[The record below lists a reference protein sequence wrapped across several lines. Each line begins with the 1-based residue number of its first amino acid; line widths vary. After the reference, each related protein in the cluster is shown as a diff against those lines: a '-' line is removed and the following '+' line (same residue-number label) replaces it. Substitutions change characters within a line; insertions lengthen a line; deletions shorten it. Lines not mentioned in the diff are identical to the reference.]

1 MCDVE
6 FFVITFAYDLKRID
20 MKFTKEEA
28 GKEIAAKLSK
38 SVENIDAWDRTIR
51 ENVETLWGILG
62 EENEIELNDFV
73 SKSLPL
79 FNTTAGF
86 MRKTNA
92 DLAKSYED
100 KIEQLKKN
108 QPIPPTPPTPDP
120 NKELIE
126 RLAALEKANEEQKTK
141 LAIDAKRKELTDKL
155 KDKGVKDAKWI
166 NDLFSLVSVQADT
179 DVDAEVDK
187 YVNLYNSS
195 RSRYN
200 SNVTPSSSK
209 NDPDDYV
216 NNTIKAAA
224 DMIKGG
230 AGI

>member
-1 MCDVE
+1 
-6 FFVITFAYDLKRID
+6 

-38 SVENIDAWDRTIR
+38 SVENIGAWDRTIR

-62 EENEIELNDFV
+62 EENEIELGDFV
-73 SKSLPL
+73 TKALPL

-92 DLAKSYED
+92 DLAKSYEE
-100 KIEQLKKN
+100 KIELLKQQK
-108 QPIPPTPPTPDP
+108 TTSLTSDP

-141 LAIDAKRKELTDKL
+141 LAIETKRKELTDKL

-224 DMIKGG
+224 AMIKGG
-230 AGI
+230 AGV

>member
-1 MCDVE
+1 
-6 FFVITFAYDLKRID
+6 

-92 DLAKSYED
+92 DLAKSYEE

-126 RLAALEKANEEQKTK
+126 RIAALEKANEEQKTK
-141 LAIDAKRKELTDKL
+141 LAIETKRKELTDKL

-200 SNVTPSSSK
+200 SNVTPSVSQ
-209 NDPDDYV
+209 NNPDDYV

-224 DMIKGG
+224 AMINGG
-230 AGI
+230 LGV

>member
-1 MCDVE
+1 
-6 FFVITFAYDLKRID
+6 

-28 GKEIAAKLSK
+28 GKEIAVKLSK

-92 DLAKSYED
+92 DLAKSYEE

-108 QPIPPTPPTPDP
+108 QPIPPTPQTPDP

-141 LAIDAKRKELTDKL
+141 LAIETKRKELTDKL

-200 SNVTPSSSK
+200 SNVTPSVSQ
-209 NDPDDYV
+209 NNPDDYV

-224 DMIKGG
+224 AMRKGG

>member
-1 MCDVE
+1 MYDVE

-28 GKEIAAKLSK
+28 GKELAAKLSK

-92 DLAKSYED
+92 DLAKSYEE

-141 LAIDAKRKELTDKL
+141 LAIETKRKELTDKL

-200 SNVTPSSSK
+200 SNVTPSVSQ
-209 NDPDDYV
+209 NNPDDYV

-224 DMIKGG
+224 AMRKSGVG
-230 AGI
+230 V

>member
-1 MCDVE
+1 
-6 FFVITFAYDLKRID
+6 

-28 GKEIAAKLSK
+28 GKELAAKLSK

-62 EENEIELNDFV
+62 EENEIELADFV
-73 SKSLPL
+73 AKSLPL

-92 DLAKSYED
+92 DLAKSYEE
-100 KIEQLKKN
+100 KIELLKQK
-108 QPIPPTPPTPDP
+108 QPTPSPSPTPDP

-141 LAIDAKRKELTDKL
+141 LAIDAKRQELSDKL
-155 KDKGVKDAKWI
+155 KEKGVKDAKWI
-166 NDLFSLVSVQADT
+166 NDLFGLVSVQSDT

-216 NNTIKAAA
+216 NSTIKNAVNI
-224 DMIKGG
+224 IKGG
-230 AGI
+230 VV

>member
-1 MCDVE
+1 
-6 FFVITFAYDLKRID
+6 

-62 EENEIELNDFV
+62 EENEIELGDFV
-73 SKSLPL
+73 TKSLPL

-92 DLAKSYED
+92 DLAKSYEE
-100 KIEQLKKN
+100 KIELLKKN
-108 QPIPPTPPTPDP
+108 QPQISPTPDP

-141 LAIDAKRKELTDKL
+141 LAIETKRKELTDKL

-200 SNVTPSSSK
+200 SNVTPSVSQ
-209 NDPDDYV
+209 NNPDDYV

-224 DMIKGG
+224 AMINGG
-230 AGI
+230 LGV

>member
-1 MCDVE
+1 
-6 FFVITFAYDLKRID
+6 

-38 SVENIDAWDRTIR
+38 SVENIGAWDRTIR
-51 ENVETLWGILG
+51 ENVETLWDILG
-62 EENEIELNDFV
+62 EENEIELGDFV
-73 SKSLPL
+73 TKALPL

-92 DLAKSYED
+92 DLAKSYEE
-100 KIEQLKKN
+100 KIELLKKN
-108 QPIPPTPPTPDP
+108 QPQPSPTPDP

-141 LAIDAKRKELTDKL
+141 LAIDAKRQELTDKL
-155 KDKGVKDAKWI
+155 KEKGVKDAKWI
-166 NDLFSLVSVQADT
+166 NDLFGLVSVQADT

-216 NNTIKAAA
+216 NSTIKNAVNI
-224 DMIKGG
+224 IKGG
-230 AGI
+230 VV

>member
-1 MCDVE
+1 
-6 FFVITFAYDLKRID
+6 

-38 SVENIDAWDRTIR
+38 SVENIGAWDRTIR

-62 EENEIELNDFV
+62 EENEIELADFV
-73 SKSLPL
+73 AKSLPL

-92 DLAKSYED
+92 DLAKSYEE
-100 KIEQLKKN
+100 KIEVLKKN
-108 QPIPPTPPTPDP
+108 QPQPSPTPDP

-141 LAIDAKRKELTDKL
+141 LAIEAKRQELTDKL
-155 KDKGVKDAKWI
+155 KEKGVKDAKWI
-166 NDLFSLVSVQADT
+166 NDLFGLVSVQADT

-216 NNTIKAAA
+216 NSTIKNAVNI
-224 DMIKGG
+224 IKGG
-230 AGI
+230 VV

>member
-1 MCDVE
+1 
-6 FFVITFAYDLKRID
+6 

-62 EENEIELNDFV
+62 EENEIELGDFV
-73 SKSLPL
+73 TKALPL

-92 DLAKSYED
+92 DLAKSYEE

-108 QPIPPTPPTPDP
+108 QPIPPTPQTPDP

-200 SNVTPSSSK
+200 SNVTPSVSQ
-209 NDPDDYV
+209 NNPDDYV

-224 DMIKGG
+224 AMINGG
-230 AGI
+230 LGV

>member
-1 MCDVE
+1 
-6 FFVITFAYDLKRID
+6 

-28 GKEIAAKLSK
+28 GKELAAKLSK

-141 LAIDAKRKELTDKL
+141 LAIDAKRQELTDKL
-155 KDKGVKDAKWI
+155 KEKGVKDAKWI
-166 NDLFSLVSVQADT
+166 NDLFGLVSVQADT

-200 SNVTPSSSK
+200 SNVTPSVSQ
-209 NDPDDYV
+209 NNPDDYV

-224 DMIKGG
+224 AMRKGG

>member
-1 MCDVE
+1 
-6 FFVITFAYDLKRID
+6 

-62 EENEIELNDFV
+62 EENEIELGDFV
-73 SKSLPL
+73 TKSLPL

-200 SNVTPSSSK
+200 SNVTPSVSQ
-209 NDPDDYV
+209 NNPDDYV

-224 DMIKGG
+224 AMRKGG

>member
-1 MCDVE
+1 
-6 FFVITFAYDLKRID
+6 

-38 SVENIDAWDRTIR
+38 SVENIGAWDRTIR

-62 EENEIELNDFV
+62 EENEIELGDFV
-73 SKSLPL
+73 TKALPL

-92 DLAKSYED
+92 DLAKSYEE
-100 KIEQLKKN
+100 KIELLKKN
-108 QPIPPTPPTPDP
+108 QPQPSPTPDP

-126 RLAALEKANEEQKTK
+126 RLAALEKANEEQKAK
-141 LAIDAKRKELTDKL
+141 LAIDAKRQELTDKL
-155 KDKGVKDAKWI
+155 KEKGVKDAKWI
-166 NDLFSLVSVQADT
+166 NDLFGLVSVQADT

-216 NNTIKAAA
+216 NNTIKNAVN
-224 DMIKGG
+224 IVKGG
-230 AGI
+230 VV

>member
-1 MCDVE
+1 
-6 FFVITFAYDLKRID
+6 

-92 DLAKSYED
+92 DLAKSYEE

-141 LAIDAKRKELTDKL
+141 LAIDAKRQELTDKL
-155 KDKGVKDAKWI
+155 KEKGVKDAKWI
-166 NDLFSLVSVQADT
+166 NDLFGLVSVQADT

-216 NNTIKAAA
+216 NSTIKNAVN
-224 DMIKGG
+224 IVKGG
-230 AGI
+230 VV

>member
-1 MCDVE
+1 MYDVE

-38 SVENIDAWDRTIR
+38 SVENIGAWDRTIR

-62 EENEIELNDFV
+62 EENEIELGDFV
-73 SKSLPL
+73 TKALPL

-92 DLAKSYED
+92 DLAKSYEE
-100 KIEQLKKN
+100 KIELLKKN
-108 QPIPPTPPTPDP
+108 QPQTSPTPDP

-141 LAIDAKRKELTDKL
+141 LAIDAKRQELTDKL
-155 KDKGVKDAKWI
+155 KEKGVKDAKWI
-166 NDLFSLVSVQADT
+166 NDLFGLVSVQADT

-187 YVNLYNSS
+187 YINLYNSS

-216 NNTIKAAA
+216 NNTIKNAVNI
-224 DMIKGG
+224 IKGG
-230 AGI
+230 VV

>member
-1 MCDVE
+1 
-6 FFVITFAYDLKRID
+6 
-20 MKFTKEEA
+20 MKFTKEAA

-38 SVENIDAWDRTIR
+38 SVENIGAWDRTIR

-62 EENEIELNDFV
+62 EENEIELADFV
-73 SKSLPL
+73 AKSLPL

-92 DLAKSYED
+92 DLAKSYEE
-100 KIEQLKKN
+100 KIELLK
-108 QPIPPTPPTPDP
+108 QQQQTPSPSPTPDP

-141 LAIDAKRKELTDKL
+141 LAIDAKRQEWTDKL
-155 KDKGVKDAKWI
+155 KEKGVKDAKWI

-200 SNVTPSSSK
+200 SNVTPSVSQ
-209 NDPDDYV
+209 NNPDDYV

-224 DMIKGG
+224 AMRKGG

>member
-1 MCDVE
+1 
-6 FFVITFAYDLKRID
+6 

-38 SVENIDAWDRTIR
+38 SVENIGAWDRTIR

-62 EENEIELNDFV
+62 EENEIELADFV
-73 SKSLPL
+73 AKSLPL

-92 DLAKSYED
+92 DLAKSYEE
-100 KIEQLKKN
+100 KIELLK
-108 QPIPPTPPTPDP
+108 QQQPTPSPSPTPDP

-141 LAIDAKRKELTDKL
+141 LAIDAKRQELTDKL
-155 KDKGVKDAKWI
+155 KEKGVKDAKWI
-166 NDLFSLVSVQADT
+166 NDLFGLVSVQADT

-216 NNTIKAAA
+216 NSTIKNAVNI
-224 DMIKGG
+224 IKGG
-230 AGI
+230 VV

>member
-1 MCDVE
+1 
-6 FFVITFAYDLKRID
+6 

-38 SVENIDAWDRTIR
+38 SVENIGAWDRTIR

-62 EENEIELNDFV
+62 EENEIELADFV
-73 SKSLPL
+73 AKSLPL

-92 DLAKSYED
+92 DLAKSYEE
-100 KIEQLKKN
+100 KIELLK
-108 QPIPPTPPTPDP
+108 QQQTPSPSPTPDP

-141 LAIDAKRKELTDKL
+141 LAIDAKRQELTDKL
-155 KDKGVKDAKWI
+155 KEKGVKDAKWI
-166 NDLFSLVSVQADT
+166 NDLFGLVSVQADT

-216 NNTIKAAA
+216 NSTIKNAVN
-224 DMIKGG
+224 IVKGG
-230 AGI
+230 VV

>member
-1 MCDVE
+1 
-6 FFVITFAYDLKRID
+6 

-38 SVENIDAWDRTIR
+38 SVENIGAWDRTIR

-62 EENEIELNDFV
+62 EENEIELGDFV
-73 SKSLPL
+73 TKALPL

-92 DLAKSYED
+92 DLAKSYEE
-100 KIEQLKKN
+100 KIELLKKN
-108 QPIPPTPPTPDP
+108 QPQPSPTPDP

-141 LAIDAKRKELTDKL
+141 LAIETKRKELTDKL

-216 NNTIKAAA
+216 NSTIKNAVNI
-224 DMIKGG
+224 IKGG
-230 AGI
+230 VV

>member
-1 MCDVE
+1 
-6 FFVITFAYDLKRID
+6 

-28 GKEIAAKLSK
+28 GKELAAKLSK

-92 DLAKSYED
+92 DLAKSYEE

-108 QPIPPTPPTPDP
+108 QPVPPTPQAPDP

-141 LAIDAKRKELTDKL
+141 LAIDTKRKELTDKL

-200 SNVTPSSSK
+200 SNVTPSVSQ
-209 NDPDDYV
+209 NNPDDYV

-224 DMIKGG
+224 AMRKGG

>member
-1 MCDVE
+1 
-6 FFVITFAYDLKRID
+6 
-20 MKFTKEEA
+20 MKFTKEAA

-38 SVENIDAWDRTIR
+38 SVENIGAWDRTIR

-62 EENEIELNDFV
+62 EENEIELADFV
-73 SKSLPL
+73 AKSLPL

-92 DLAKSYED
+92 DLAKSYEE
-100 KIEQLKKN
+100 KIELLK
-108 QPIPPTPPTPDP
+108 QQQTPSPSPTPDP

-141 LAIDAKRKELTDKL
+141 LAIDAKRQELTDKL
-155 KDKGVKDAKWI
+155 KEKGVKDAKWI
-166 NDLFSLVSVQADT
+166 NDLFGLVSVQADT

-216 NNTIKAAA
+216 NSTIKNAVNI
-224 DMIKGG
+224 IKGG
-230 AGI
+230 VV

>member
-1 MCDVE
+1 
-6 FFVITFAYDLKRID
+6 

-92 DLAKSYED
+92 DLAKSYEE

-108 QPIPPTPPTPDP
+108 QPVPPTPPTPDP

-141 LAIDAKRKELTDKL
+141 LAIETKRKELTDKL

-200 SNVTPSSSK
+200 SNVTPSVSQ
-209 NDPDDYV
+209 NNPDDYV

-224 DMIKGG
+224 AMRKGG
-230 AGI
+230 TGI

>member
-1 MCDVE
+1 
-6 FFVITFAYDLKRID
+6 

-28 GKEIAAKLSK
+28 GKELAAKLSK

-92 DLAKSYED
+92 DLAKSYEE
-100 KIEQLKKN
+100 KIELLKKN
-108 QPIPPTPPTPDP
+108 QPQPSPTPPTPDP

-141 LAIDAKRKELTDKL
+141 LAIDAKRQELTDKL
-155 KDKGVKDAKWI
+155 KEKGVKDAKWI
-166 NDLFSLVSVQADT
+166 NDLFGLVSVQADT

-216 NNTIKAAA
+216 NSTIKNAVNI
-224 DMIKGG
+224 IKGG
-230 AGI
+230 VV

>member
-73 SKSLPL
+73 SKSFPL

-92 DLAKSYED
+92 DLAKSYEE

-108 QPIPPTPPTPDP
+108 QPIPPTPQTPDP

-141 LAIDAKRKELTDKL
+141 LAIETKRKELTDKL

-200 SNVTPSSSK
+200 SNVTPSVSQ
-209 NDPDDYV
+209 NNPDDYV

-224 DMIKGG
+224 AMRKGG

>member
-1 MCDVE
+1 
-6 FFVITFAYDLKRID
+6 

-38 SVENIDAWDRTIR
+38 SVENIGAWDRTIR

-62 EENEIELNDFV
+62 EENEIELGDFV
-73 SKSLPL
+73 TKALPL

-92 DLAKSYED
+92 DLAKSYEE
-100 KIEQLKKN
+100 KIELLK
-108 QPIPPTPPTPDP
+108 QQQPTPSPSPTPDP

-141 LAIDAKRKELTDKL
+141 LAIEAKRQELTDKL
-155 KDKGVKDAKWI
+155 KEKGVKDAKWI
-166 NDLFSLVSVQADT
+166 NDLFGLVSVQSDT

-216 NNTIKAAA
+216 NSTIKNAVNI
-224 DMIKGG
+224 IKGG
-230 AGI
+230 VV

>member
-1 MCDVE
+1 
-6 FFVITFAYDLKRID
+6 

-73 SKSLPL
+73 TKSLPL

-108 QPIPPTPPTPDP
+108 QPIPPTPQTPDP

-141 LAIDAKRKELTDKL
+141 LAIETKRKELTDKL

-200 SNVTPSSSK
+200 SNVTPSVSQ
-209 NDPDDYV
+209 NNPDDYV

-224 DMIKGG
+224 AMRKGG
-230 AGI
+230 VGV

>member
-1 MCDVE
+1 
-6 FFVITFAYDLKRID
+6 
-20 MKFTKEEA
+20 MKFTKEAA

-62 EENEIELNDFV
+62 EENEIELADFV
-73 SKSLPL
+73 AKSLPL

-92 DLAKSYED
+92 DLAKSYEE
-100 KIEQLKKN
+100 KIELLK
-108 QPIPPTPPTPDP
+108 QQQTPSPSPTPDP

-141 LAIDAKRKELTDKL
+141 LAIDAKRQELTDKL
-155 KDKGVKDAKWI
+155 KEKGVKDAKWI
-166 NDLFSLVSVQADT
+166 NDLFGLVSVQADT

-216 NNTIKAAA
+216 NSTIKNAVNI
-224 DMIKGG
+224 IKGG
-230 AGI
+230 VV

>member
-1 MCDVE
+1 
-6 FFVITFAYDLKRID
+6 

-38 SVENIDAWDRTIR
+38 SVENIGAWDRTIR
-51 ENVETLWGILG
+51 ENVETLWDILG
-62 EENEIELNDFV
+62 EENEIELGDFV
-73 SKSLPL
+73 TKALPL

-92 DLAKSYED
+92 DLAKSYEE
-100 KIEQLKKN
+100 KIELLKKN
-108 QPIPPTPPTPDP
+108 QPQTSPTPDP

-141 LAIDAKRKELTDKL
+141 LAIENKRKELTDKL

-200 SNVTPSSSK
+200 SNVTPSSPK

>member
-1 MCDVE
+1 
-6 FFVITFAYDLKRID
+6 

-28 GKEIAAKLSK
+28 GKELAAKLSK

-62 EENEIELNDFV
+62 EENEIELADFV
-73 SKSLPL
+73 AKSLPL

-92 DLAKSYED
+92 DLAKSYEE
-100 KIEQLKKN
+100 KIEVLKKN
-108 QPIPPTPPTPDP
+108 QPQPSPTPDP

-141 LAIDAKRKELTDKL
+141 LAIDAKRQELTDKL
-155 KDKGVKDAKWI
+155 KEKGVKDAKWI
-166 NDLFSLVSVQADT
+166 NDLFGLVSVQADT

-216 NNTIKAAA
+216 NSTIKNAVNI
-224 DMIKGG
+224 IKGG
-230 AGI
+230 VV

>member
-1 MCDVE
+1 
-6 FFVITFAYDLKRID
+6 

-38 SVENIDAWDRTIR
+38 SVENIGAWDRTIR

-62 EENEIELNDFV
+62 EENEIELGDFV
-73 SKSLPL
+73 TKALPL

-92 DLAKSYED
+92 DLAKSYEE
-100 KIEQLKKN
+100 KIEVLKKN
-108 QPIPPTPPTPDP
+108 QPQPSPTPDP

-141 LAIDAKRKELTDKL
+141 LAIDAKRQELTDKL
-155 KDKGVKDAKWI
+155 KEKGVKDAKWI
-166 NDLFSLVSVQADT
+166 NDLFGLVSVQADT

-216 NNTIKAAA
+216 NNTIKNAVNI
-224 DMIKGG
+224 IKGG
-230 AGI
+230 VV

>member
-1 MCDVE
+1 
-6 FFVITFAYDLKRID
+6 

-38 SVENIDAWDRTIR
+38 SVENIGAWDRTIR

-62 EENEIELNDFV
+62 EENEIELADFV
-73 SKSLPL
+73 AKSLPL

-92 DLAKSYED
+92 DLAKSYEE
-100 KIEQLKKN
+100 KIELLK
-108 QPIPPTPPTPDP
+108 QQTPTPPTPPTHDP

-141 LAIDAKRKELTDKL
+141 LAINAKRQELTDKL
-155 KDKGVKDAKWI
+155 KEKGVKDAKWI

-179 DVDAEVDK
+179 DVDAEIDK

-216 NNTIKAAA
+216 NNTIKNAVN
-224 DMIKGG
+224 IVKGG
-230 AGI
+230 VV

>member
-1 MCDVE
+1 
-6 FFVITFAYDLKRID
+6 

-62 EENEIELNDFV
+62 EENEIELGDFV
-73 SKSLPL
+73 TKSLPL

-126 RLAALEKANEEQKTK
+126 RLAALEKANEEQKAK
-141 LAIDAKRKELTDKL
+141 LAIETKRKELTDKL
-155 KDKGVKDAKWI
+155 KDKGVKDTKWI

-224 DMIKGG
+224 AMINGG
-230 AGI
+230 LGV

>member
-1 MCDVE
+1 
-6 FFVITFAYDLKRID
+6 
-20 MKFTKEEA
+20 MKFTKEAA

-38 SVENIDAWDRTIR
+38 SVENIGAWDRTIR

-62 EENEIELNDFV
+62 EENEIELADFV
-73 SKSLPL
+73 AKSLPL

-92 DLAKSYED
+92 DLAKSYEE
-100 KIEQLKKN
+100 KIELLK
-108 QPIPPTPPTPDP
+108 QQQPTPSPSPTPDP

-141 LAIDAKRKELTDKL
+141 LAIEAKRQELTDKL
-155 KDKGVKDAKWI
+155 KEKGVKDAKWI
-166 NDLFSLVSVQADT
+166 NDLFGLVSVQSDT

-216 NNTIKAAA
+216 NSTIKNAVNI
-224 DMIKGG
+224 IKGG
-230 AGI
+230 VV

>member
-92 DLAKSYED
+92 DLAKSYEE

-108 QPIPPTPPTPDP
+108 QPIPPTPQTPDP

-141 LAIDAKRKELTDKL
+141 LAIETKRKELTDKL

-200 SNVTPSSSK
+200 SNVTPSVSQ
-209 NDPDDYV
+209 NNPDDYV

-224 DMIKGG
+224 AMRKGG

>member
-1 MCDVE
+1 
-6 FFVITFAYDLKRID
+6 
-20 MKFTKEEA
+20 MKFTKEDA

-38 SVENIDAWDRTIR
+38 SVENIGAWDRTIR
-51 ENVETLWGILG
+51 ENVETLWSILG

-92 DLAKSYED
+92 DLAKSYEE
-100 KIEQLKKN
+100 KIELLKKN
-108 QPIPPTPPTPDP
+108 QPQPSPTPPTPEP

-141 LAIDAKRKELTDKL
+141 LAIETKRKELTDKL

-200 SNVTPSSSK
+200 SNVTPSTPQ
-209 NDPDDYV
+209 NNPDDYV

-224 DMIKGG
+224 AMRKGG
-230 AGI
+230 VGV

>member
-1 MCDVE
+1 
-6 FFVITFAYDLKRID
+6 

-38 SVENIDAWDRTIR
+38 SVENIGAWDRTIR

-62 EENEIELNDFV
+62 EENEIELADFV
-73 SKSLPL
+73 AKSLPL

-92 DLAKSYED
+92 DLAKSYEE
-100 KIEQLKKN
+100 KIELLKKN
-108 QPIPPTPPTPDP
+108 QPQPSPTPGP

-141 LAIDAKRKELTDKL
+141 LAIDAKRQELTDKL
-155 KDKGVKDAKWI
+155 KEKGVKDAKWI
-166 NDLFSLVSVQADT
+166 NDLFGLVSLQADT

-216 NNTIKAAA
+216 NSTIKNAVNI
-224 DMIKGG
+224 IKGG
-230 AGI
+230 AV

>member
-1 MCDVE
+1 
-6 FFVITFAYDLKRID
+6 

-62 EENEIELNDFV
+62 EENEIELGDFV
-73 SKSLPL
+73 AKSLPL

-92 DLAKSYED
+92 DLAKSYEE
-100 KIEQLKKN
+100 KIELLKKN

-141 LAIDAKRKELTDKL
+141 LAIETKRKELADKL

-200 SNVTPSSSK
+200 SNVTPSVSQ
-209 NDPDDYV
+209 NNPDDYV

-224 DMIKGG
+224 AMRKSGVG
-230 AGI
+230 V

>member
-1 MCDVE
+1 
-6 FFVITFAYDLKRID
+6 

-92 DLAKSYED
+92 DLAKSYEE

-108 QPIPPTPPTPDP
+108 QPIPPTPLTPDP

-126 RLAALEKANEEQKTK
+126 RIAALEKANEEQKTK
-141 LAIDAKRKELTDKL
+141 LAIETKRKELTDKL

-200 SNVTPSSSK
+200 SNVTPSVSQ
-209 NDPDDYV
+209 NNPDDYV

-224 DMIKGG
+224 AMINGG
-230 AGI
+230 LGV

>member
-1 MCDVE
+1 
-6 FFVITFAYDLKRID
+6 

-38 SVENIDAWDRTIR
+38 SVENIGAWDRTIR
-51 ENVETLWGILG
+51 ENVETLWDILG
-62 EENEIELNDFV
+62 EENEIELGDFV
-73 SKSLPL
+73 TKALPL

-92 DLAKSYED
+92 DLAKSYEE
-100 KIEQLKKN
+100 KIELLKKN
-108 QPIPPTPPTPDP
+108 QPQTSPTPDP

-141 LAIDAKRKELTDKL
+141 LAIENKRKELTDKL

-200 SNVTPSSSK
+200 SNVTPSSPK

-224 DMIKGG
+224 AMRKGG

>member
-1 MCDVE
+1 
-6 FFVITFAYDLKRID
+6 

-62 EENEIELNDFV
+62 EENDIELGDFV
-73 SKSLPL
+73 TKSLPL

-100 KIEQLKKN
+100 QIEQLKKN
-108 QPIPPTPPTPDP
+108 QPVPPTPLTPDP

-126 RLAALEKANEEQKTK
+126 RIAALEKANEEQKTK
-141 LAIDAKRKELTDKL
+141 LAIETKRKELTDKL

-200 SNVTPSSSK
+200 SNVTPSVSQ
-209 NDPDDYV
+209 NNPDDYV
-216 NNTIKAAA
+216 SNTIKAAA
-224 DMIKGG
+224 AMRKGG